1 VTPDLPEALT
11 VLRARD
17 RRLAKLVRSDGSVVG
32 HDRARHVDAR
42 AAAVPDLGALHRLLV
57 ALLHRPEC
65 CIIRGAPVAGDRAQ
79 DVRRLAHPC
88 RRTGDPAT
96 FRDVPRRWIALDME
110 GVTLPPDVP
119 AADLAGSARI
129 ALATLP
135 SAFQGRACIVQAT
148 ASHGLRPDLR
158 LRLWLWLD
166 RPAWGHELRRWLRGT
181 PADPSVFGTVQ
192 PIYSAAP
199 LFEGMADPLPR
210 RLLALPGAPLV
221 PVPSPTTL
229 APPQRP
235 SAPPPVLH
243 PMQGSRYVRA
253 ALERAAGRI
262 ATAEKRHPAIVAE
275 ARSLARLVRAGLLDE
290 RQMCAVLTAAA
301 EAAGKG
307 DADEIAACIAWG
319 LDNPSPG
326 PVPELRQ

>member
-1 VTPDLPEALT
+1 MTGCTLT
-11 VLRARD
+11 VLRARG
-17 RRLAKLVRSDGSVVG
+17 RRLAKLVRADGSTVG
-32 HDRARHVDAR
+32 YDLVRTVDAR
-42 AAAVPDLGALHRLLV
+42 AVALAGLDALHLLLIAV
-57 ALLHRPEC
+57 LRRPDC

-79 DVRRLAHPC
+79 GVRRLAYSC
-88 RRTGDPAT
+88 RRTGDAAT

-110 GVTLPPDVP
+110 GVALPPDVP
-119 AADLAGSARI
+119 AADLAGSARV

-135 SAFQGRACIVQAT
+135 TAFQGRACIVQAS

-158 LRLWLWLD
+158 LRMWLWLD

-181 PADPSVFGTVQ
+181 PADPSVFGAVQ

-199 LFEGMADPLPR
+199 VFEGMADPLPH

-221 PVPSPTTL
+221 PVPSPAAL
-229 APPQRP
+229 APSPRP
-235 SAPPPVLH
+235 PAPPPVLH
-243 PMQGSRYVRA
+243 PIQGGRYVRA

-275 ARSLARLVRAGLLDE
+275 ARGLARLVRAGLLDE
-290 RQMCAVLTAAA
+290 KQMSAVLTAAA
-301 EAAGKG
+301 EAAGKD

-326 PVPELRQ
+326 PVPELRR